1 MTWSYSQRS
10 LTRLGTCHED
20 LQLLMR
26 EALADPECPSDIT
39 IIEGHRGQARQ
50 DQLVEEGKS
59 QLMWPRSR
67 HNSMPSMAVDVA
79 PYVNGSVS
87 WDWDYYRPL
96 AAHIKDTWARLVANE
111 LVTGQYDLSW
121 GGDWR
126 NFRDGPHWQLDPK

>member
-1 MTWSYSQRS
+1 MSWSYSQRS

-87 WDWDYYRPL
+87 WDWEHFTPL
-96 AAHIKDTWARLVANE
+96 VSHIKDVWARLVANE
-111 LVTGQYDLSW
+111 LVTGQYTLTA
-121 GGDWR
+121 GADWR
-126 NFRDGPHWQLDPK
+126 WKDGPHFQLDPK